1 MQPAASPLFDQHLWN
16 EVTLPVVDVG
26 DEVGV
31 GA

>member
-16 EVTLPVVDVG
+16 EVTLPVADV